1 MDMTIDCNFGDLFPE
16 FKEITIS
23 ESTSK
28 NSIIQKSFR
37 NPFKDHNAPST
48 SKEIGVSL
56 EQTSTTDETVESPL
70 DLIQS
75 SNNNFC
81 EYSSEYISK
90 LMRDVNFNCLMN
102 CWLAPRFG
110 LPFKI
115 VNGEL
120 KEILEIN
127 NPMYGIGCS
136 VIVSINNLYFL
147 IFQPYICILLNL
159 LRIKKSSIFV

>member
-1 MDMTIDCNFGDLFPE
+1 MDMTIDCNFGDLFPQ

-48 SKEIGVSL
+48 SKEIGVCL
-56 EQTSTTDETVESPL
+56 EQTSATDETVESPL

-147 IFQPYICILLNL
+147 IFQPYICILINL
-159 LRIKKSSIFV
+159 

>member
-1 MDMTIDCNFGDLFPE
+1 MDMTIDCNVGDLFPD

-23 ESTSK
+23 ESTST

-37 NPFKDHNAPST
+37 NPFKDLIAPST
-48 SKEIGVSL
+48 STEIGSCL
-56 EQTSTTDETVESPL
+56 EQTPSTTDETMEAAL

-81 EYSSEYISK
+81 DYSSEYISK

-136 VIVSINNLYFL
+136 VIVSINSNLYVFIFCKILKSFIFL
-147 IFQPYICILLNL
+147 
-159 LRIKKSSIFV
+159 